1 MDFITLKQFTKIH
14 TGGTRNF
21 LNRFLELLYSVEE
34 NRNFTK
40 QNMNKPVVKVIS
52 RKFEF
57 TYLKES
63 QLKEKLI
70 YNIFNKYIKMIYNYK
85 DHIEKD
91 KLIKCM
97 VMFITIRNTLLNY
110 KNDKQKNDPEI
121 TVENVISKIFNNRKI
136 VKKLN
141 EYLIMLEN
149 NPELKRCFIEEVI
162 AKEKEEIEALN
173 NFNINPLEEY
183 PDYIRLKFEFEN
195 DNRCLD
201 TDDKLKAFNDIL
213 PINNLKNNLY

>member
-1 MDFITLKQFTKIH
+1 
-14 TGGTRNF
+14 
-21 LNRFLELLYSVEE
+21 
-34 NRNFTK
+34 
-40 QNMNKPVVKVIS
+40 
-52 RKFEF
+52 
-57 TYLKES
+57 
-63 QLKEKLI
+63 
-70 YNIFNKYIKMIYNYK
+70 MIYNYK

-110 KNDKQKNDPEI
+110 KNDKMKTDPEI

-173 NFNINPLEEY
+173 NFNINPLEEH

-201 TDDKLKAFNDIL
+201 TDDKIKAFNDIL
-213 PINNLKNNLY
+213 PLNLKNNLYYINLEAHKDIERMEIELEDAKRRLRMSSSFYN

>member
-1 MDFITLKQFTKIH
+1 VDFITLKQFTKIH